1 MAFKGA
7 IVESS
12 DNVTYT
18 DNVKKTLTKFDEVEG
33 FITNLQTDYDGI
45 QTYLTKLLDLKSRGF
60 KVHNSIARLQ
70 FQLEQTQVS
79 ITSLGTQKKNRLNLL
94 KIDILELAENVLDKR
109 LIIDDKERV
118 RVEEFR
124 QTLEEFRSK
133 DTVSFDDVSK
143 LVTISLEHM
152 RDLHADINKFDA
164 QIQEAQ
170 IFADRNYDI
179 GDLMGDLELQKS
191 NLQEHYKLHLDLFA
205 KLSIKHLLRTTK
217 YIEQLQMEADKIRNA
232 TKEDADV
239 GDDDAVPANPQPTK
253 EDDSNTNAV

>member
-1 MAFKGA
+1 MSFKGA

-18 DNVKKTLTKFDEVEG
+18 DNVKKTLAKFDEVEG

-45 QTYLTKLLDLKSRGF
+45 KTYLTKLLDLKSRGF

-109 LIIDDKERV
+109 LIIDDKERT
-118 RVEEFR
+118 RVDEFR
-124 QTLEEFRSK
+124 ESLGEYRSK
-133 DTVSFDDVSK
+133 DTVSFDDVCK

-170 IFADRNYDI
+170 VFADRNYDI
-179 GDLMGDLELQKS
+179 GDLMGDLEQQKS

-205 KLSIKHLLRTTK
+205 KLSIKHLLRTAK
-217 YIEQLQMEADKIRNA
+217 YIEQLQTEADKIRNA
-232 TKEDADV
+232 TKEDV
-239 GDDDAVPANPQPTK
+239 EVEGDTTVPAA
-253 EDDSNTNAV
+253 EEM